1 MHILWTGQTGC
12 YDSRGREIPC
22 PGSGQDGEIRPG
34 RPWPD
39 PRFRFIGG
47 DIVEDR
53 ATGLLWSADANLF
66 SFPMSWQDGL
76 DVARQMRRERAFGR
90 DDWRL
95 PNRRELRSLVSHQAK
110 KPALPHDH
118 PFRNVFLG
126 WYWTSTTSAVAPGY
140 AWYVHL
146 EGGRMF
152 YGKKDSQYLVWPVS
166 GDSGVLPATGQ
177 ATCFDMRGNEVFCD
191 HSGQDGE
198 LQLGVD
204 WPSERFVRREHGIED
219 RLTGLLWYDR
229 GDLPGRPAAWEQVLA
244 AVKTLASKTEI
255 PWRLPTIN
263 ELESLVDASAHA
275 PALPRQHPFAAVQP
289 AYWSATT
296 SYFEPDWAYVLYFDK
311 GAVGV
316 GFKMNEE
323 FYLWPVVGR
332 QRGPG
337 L

>member
-1 MHILWTGQTGC
+1 MKHILWTGQTGC
-12 YDSRGREIPC
+12 YDSYGQEIPC

-34 RPWPD
+34 MPWPD
-39 PRFRFIGG
+39 PRFRPVGS

-66 SFPMSWQDGL
+66 TFPMNWQEGL
-76 DVARQMRRERAFGR
+76 DAVRRMRKEKALGR

-118 PFRNVFLG
+118 PFQNVFLG
-126 WYWTSTTSAVAPGY
+126 WYWSSTTSAVAPGY
-140 AWYVHL
+140 AWYVHM

-166 GDSGVLPATGQ
+166 GRSGVLPATGQ
-177 ATCFDMRGNEVFCD
+177 TRCFDSHGNAVGCG

-198 LQLGVD
+198 LKGGVR
-204 WPSERFVRREHGIED
+204 WPPDRFVLLEDGVED
-219 RLTGLLWYDR
+219 RLTGLVWYDR
-229 GDLPGRPAAWEQVLA
+229 GDLLSRPAAWDQALA
-244 AVKTLASKTEI
+244 VVKDLALATQR

-275 PALPRQHPFAAVQP
+275 PALPGNHPFAAVQS
-289 AYWSATT
+289 AYWSSTT
-296 SYFEPDWAYVLYFDK
+296 SYFETDWAYVLYLDK

-316 GFKMNEE
+316 GFKTQEE
-323 FYLWPVVGR
+323 FFLWPVAA
-332 QRGPG
+332 Q
-337 L
+337 